1 MTRMSANVLPTWRIV
16 FVIGIVAVT
25 LVGTSAIAVR
35 SLVQTSHTVAGAE
48 DARADLDWTAAL
60 QRRLT
65 QLHLDLLRRVTL
77 EGSSAP
83 ADYRVQAQ
91 HAFDGNL
98 HTLFDLLSEGEARFA
113 GDAAVAEFLAETR
126 MRLEGYEQ
134 ASVNAIQM
142 VSIQFSAAASL
153 VLLAEARFWEMRSL
167 ADEMEAAM
175 KAEVQDGSLNALS
188 RIESDVLLIVG
199 IGGGGALL
207 ALLSVPLAVR
217 PGVRS
222 VRAMA
227 RAMERIASGHT
238 DTEVPGLGRADAI
251 GRMAACLLVFR
262 EQAEQLRQP
271 VPVPSDDR
279 DDAGAALAMEADRRV
294 GALAR
299 AVGSLADETCLA
311 TSLIAN
317 DMIALQL
324 RDRKAQDD
332 FRAIGE
338 TIDQIRTVLASIAGD
353 IGSVAAEASAG
364 DTHGALPASLSPGVC
379 LDKDLARLD
388 ATVDDLLS
396 RTRAA

>member
-1 MTRMSANVLPTWRIV
+1 MTRMSGNVLSTWRIV
-16 FVIGIVAVT
+16 FVIGIVAAT

-48 DARADLDWTAAL
+48 DARADLDWIAAL
-60 QRRLT
+60 QRRLN
-65 QLHLDLLRRVTL
+65 QLHLGLLRLVTL

-83 ADYRVQAQ
+83 MDHRVQAQ
-91 HAFDGNL
+91 HAFDDNL
-98 HTLFDLLSEGEARFA
+98 HTLFDLLSVGEARFA
-113 GDAAVAEFLAETR
+113 GDAAVAELLAETR

-142 VSIQFSAAASL
+142 VPIQFLAAASL
-153 VLLAEARFWEMRSL
+153 VFTAEVRFQEMRSL
-167 ADEMEAAM
+167 ADEIEAAI

-188 RIESDVLLIVG
+188 RIESDALLIVG
-199 IGGGGALL
+199 IGGGGVLL

-227 RAMERIASGHT
+227 RAMEQIASGHT

-251 GRMAACLLVFR
+251 GRMAACLMVFR

-279 DDAGAALAMEADRRV
+279 DDASTALAMAADRRI

-317 DMIALQL
+317 DVIELQV

-332 FRAIGE
+332 FRVIGE
-338 TIDQIRTVLASIAGD
+338 TIDQIRAVLASVAGD
-353 IGSVAAEASAG
+353 IGRVGAEASAG
-364 DTHGALPASLSPGVC
+364 DTRGALPAGESPGVC
-379 LDKDLARLD
+379 LDMGLARLD